1 MRWIHRREFG
11 AVAIYMS
18 RMQWN
23 EGGNGTDPVLDI
35 MENSEDL
42 LDPKK
47 ENWEKEENRRETGV
61 RHLEN

>member
-1 MRWIHRREFG
+1 
-11 AVAIYMS
+11 
-18 RMQWN
+18 MQWN

-42 LDPKK
+42 LDPRK